1 MCMLK
6 ILVSKKKKKTARIV
20 FTTYYAK
27 ENISRTYTKELFSF
41 VAVKVN
47 IEH

>member
-6 ILVSKKKKKTARIV
+6 ILVSKKKTARIV